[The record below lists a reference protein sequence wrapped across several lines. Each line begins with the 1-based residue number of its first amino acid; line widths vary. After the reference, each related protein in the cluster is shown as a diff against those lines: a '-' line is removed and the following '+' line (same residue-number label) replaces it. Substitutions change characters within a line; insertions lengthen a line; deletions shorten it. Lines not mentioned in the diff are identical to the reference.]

1 MSEKAL
7 HLKRKIIKLVA
18 PTFVSIVIKV
28 LHKTIQWK
36 IVGKEN
42 LNDINCP
49 VMFSFF
55 HGRMAMLSLLYRE
68 IRNNDRKI
76 KMILSPHFD
85 GELGAKIAEKFGIGS
100 LKGSSSKNSYKLLKS
115 IQNIKGFD
123 IGITPDGP
131 RGPFQK
137 VKSGVVYI
145 SKITGF
151 PIVPISYSVSK
162 YKMLKSW
169 DKFIIPLP
177 FSKGVY
183 VIGKPI
189 YIPSNITK
197 EEIPSY
203 QRVVEEE
210 MIRITELSNNLAR
223 EA

>member
-1 MSEKAL
+1 MSKKDL
-7 HLKRKIIKLVA
+7 HIKRKVIKLVA
-18 PTFVSIVIKV
+18 PTFVSVVIKI
-28 LHKTIQWK
+28 LHKTIKWK

-42 LNDINCP
+42 LNDVISP
-49 VMFSFF
+49 VIFSFF
-55 HGRMAMLSLLYRE
+55 HGRMVMLSLLYNI
-68 IRNNDRKI
+68 IRKNDRKI

-85 GELGAKIAEKFGIGS
+85 GILGAKIAEKFGIGS

-115 IQNIKGFD
+115 IHNIKDFD

-145 SKITGF
+145 SKATGF

-189 YIPSNITK
+189 YIPSTITK
-197 EEIPSY
+197 EEIPNY

-210 MIRITELSNNLAR
+210 MIRITELSDSLAR